1 MRHKIFFLIG
11 LFCLLPL
18 QAQEPEVSNQIRA
31 IYDTALQDG
40 RAYPWLEHLSQQIG
54 SRLSRSLGA
63 ERAVSWGEEELK
75 SLGLDR
81 VFLQPVMV
89 PKWVRGNFE
98 YANIETSPGNTINVP
113 VCALGGSIATPSAGI
128 RAQVVEVQNFEELA
142 ALGTENIKG
151 KFVFYNRPMEAQLIN
166 TFQAYSR
173 AVDQRSRGAEE
184 AARYGAV
191 GVIVRS
197 MNLKLD
203 DYPHTGAMRYGDLPL
218 KDRIPAAAISTNGA
232 ELLSSM
238 LKLNPSL
245 RFFLKQNCKN
255 YPDVLSYNVVG
266 EIKGSV
272 TPENIMVVGGHLD
285 SWDLGDGAHD
295 DGAGIVQSMEV
306 ARIFKT
312 LNYRPKNTLRVVLF
326 MNEENGTRGGK
337 KYAAL
342 AQENKENHLFALE
355 SDAGGFTPRG
365 FSFDSNAPAFEKISS
380 WKTYFAPY
388 QIHEFTQGGSGADIA
403 PLKDGHVVLAGLR
416 PDSQRYFDHHHA
428 ATDTFDGINKR
439 ELELGAAAMAT
450 LVYLVDHFGLE

>member
-1 MRHKIFFLIG
+1 
-11 LFCLLPL
+11 
-18 QAQEPEVSNQIRA
+18 
-31 IYDTALQDG
+31 
-40 RAYPWLEHLSQQIG
+40 
-54 SRLSRSLGA
+54 
-63 ERAVSWGEEELK
+63 
-75 SLGLDR
+75 
-81 VFLQPVMV
+81 
-89 PKWVRGNFE
+89 
-98 YANIETSPGNTINVP
+98 
-113 VCALGGSIATPSAGI
+113 
-128 RAQVVEVQNFEELA
+128 
-142 ALGTENIKG
+142 
-151 KFVFYNRPMEAQLIN
+151 
-166 TFQAYSR
+166 
-173 AVDQRSRGAEE
+173 
-184 AARYGAV
+184 
-191 GVIVRS
+191 
-197 MNLKLD
+197 
-203 DYPHTGAMRYGDLPL
+203 MRYGDLPL

-272 TPENIMVVGGHLD
+272 TPENIVVVGGHLD

-403 PLKDGHVVLAGLR
+403 PLKDGRVVLAGLR